1 MSEHLRACMHWA
13 KSYVLLHYCPL
24 LHRFFAIFSCR
35 FFRDLFK
42 VQGDI
47 YYFADDGF
55 DGNAVAKK
63 VHAHHHCTKCSVL
76 LFILWF
82 CTFRRG
88 NTFLTRM
95 REAFFRFVK
104 PVLRNSLSKR
114 LIKNVNTLRLHT
126 HTGTHLT
133 VHF

>member
-1 MSEHLRACMHWA
+1 MQACVGK

-63 VHAHHHCTKCSVL
+63 S
-76 LFILWF
+76 
-82 CTFRRG
+82 
-88 NTFLTRM
+88 TRSSSLYKM
-95 REAFFRFVK
+95 FRFVIYIV
-104 PVLRNSLSKR
+104 VLHLSKGEHISYAHAR
-114 LIKNVNTLRLHT
+114 GVFSLCEA
-126 HTGTHLT
+126 GTT
-133 VHF
+133 